1 MYPVVQRQVSVLAP
15 TQTESFEE
23 AWNLRN
29 FKDFT
34 EQCFEQCGSDFSW
47 LLLGLNVED
56 HTIKHAYMP

>member
-1 MYPVVQRQVSVLAP
+1 MYPAVQRQVSVLAP

-34 EQCFEQCGSDFSW
+34 EQCFELAMW
-47 LLLGLNVED
+47 
-56 HTIKHAYMP
+56 